1 MVAWRDVIDL
11 IGLLFIAGGVVYAAG
26 RNAEKIRGV
35 AEDITELKRDVR
47 QVRDWVFGDK
57 HRRQVIG
64 KLLDEEEENG
74 GGGQ

>member
-26 RNAEKIRGV
+26 RNAEKIRGIGEDV
-35 AEDITELKRDVR
+35 AELKKDVR
-47 QVRDWVFGDK
+47 QVRNWIFGDK
-57 HRRQVIG
+57 RRRQVIG

-74 GGGQ
+74 GGAQ